1 MFERFTARARQA
13 VTRAQAEARELGAE
27 RIGAEHLLLALL
39 ADAEDPVAVLLA
51 GGGLDHAAAR
61 EDLVR
66 LAAGAVDGR
75 ALAAIGVD
83 LDAVREAVESVFG
96 EGALGRPAAA
106 ERGPRRRAT
115 FSGPAKKVLELS
127 LREALRLR
135 QKEIGT
141 GHLLLGLL
149 RAEDGT
155 VTEVL
160 AAHGIDREQLRSE
173 VEAELARS
181 GGRAA

>member
-13 VTRAQAEARELGAE
+13 VTRAQTEARELGAE

-39 ADAEDPVAVLLA
+39 ADPEDPVVVLLA

-61 EDLVR
+61 ADLLR
-66 LAAGAVDGR
+66 SAAGTVDGQ

-83 LDAVREAVESVFG
+83 LDAVREAVEAAFG

-106 ERGPRRRAT
+106 ERGSRRRAA
-115 FSGPAKKVLELS
+115 FSGPARKVLELS

-149 RAEDGT
+149 RAEDAT
-155 VTEVL
+155 VTEVF
-160 AAHGIDREQLRSE
+160 AAHGIDPERLRPE
-173 VEAELARS
+173 VEAELGRS